1 LQVTGKPPTNKPPFP
16 FPAPQD
22 HKPAG
27 RAAAIAP
34 WRICLRRRKCADSR
48 GSKFGMLSIFVLA
61 NPAGGADLS
70 PGNDREQS
78 IARRRM
84 FQV

>member
-1 LQVTGKPPTNKPPFP
+1 
-16 FPAPQD
+16 
-22 HKPAG
+22 
-27 RAAAIAP
+27 
-34 WRICLRRRKCADSR
+34 
-48 GSKFGMLSIFVLA
+48 MLSIFVLA